1 VSFPAARSIHRF
13 AFSGTGTTALTIT
26 LGLSAPSLGYGI
38 FYSSSSAKTVTVKVP
53 SGATGYGTIPNTYSG
68 TDTSV
73 NWGNGFRGGGW
84 DLGGFF
90 VEDIRVNS
98 NITLYVQYQD

>member
-1 VSFPAARSIHRF
+1 LGPALFYYVSS
-13 AFSGTGTTALTIT
+13 
-26 LGLSAPSLGYGI
+26 
-38 FYSSSSAKTVTVKVP
+38 KTVTVKVP
-53 SGATGYGTIPNTYSG
+53 SGASGYGTIPNTYSG

-84 DLGGFF
+84 DGSGF
-90 VEDIRVNS
+90 VEYGEVNS